1 MHAPI
6 RPYALLN
13 EDAGDVRTSVPEG
26 QIQFLPNINFR
37 GKTGSIGIFLY
48 EKLRGNQK
56 GLPMNSLAEGFADLD
71 AGRIISHEAMKAWL
85 LSWGTAGEL
94 PSPSIGD

>member
-1 MHAPI
+1 M
-6 RPYALLN
+6 
-13 EDAGDVRTSVPEG
+13 SVCVE
-26 QIQFLPNINFR
+26 
-37 GKTGSIGIFLY
+37 SEHGIFDDAN
-48 EKLRGNQK
+48 EADAAAI
-56 GLPMNSLAEGFADLD
+56 AEGFADLD